1 MSLRRKW
8 KDFLYIKKAI
18 ISRDRVKEKNYKII
32 KEYDHIISIKT
43 NTLSILISSLSLT
56 FPTRE
61 IRLILVSVLACHRV

>member
-32 KEYDHIISIKT
+32 KEYDHIISIKQIPY
-43 NTLSILISSLSLT
+43 LYL
-56 FPTRE
+56 FP
-61 IRLILVSVLACHRV
+61 LYP